1 MQGVTD
7 CCSARCGH
15 QHPQI
20 RRLPNPV
27 AFLVLLSLWLA
38 PAVVRPAAQQPPRA
52 AVKGGPP
59 QLLVLLIVDQ
69 MRGDY
74 VDKFQRQWS
83 QGLKRLVTSGAWFRQ
98 TNYPYYNT
106 VTCAGHASIGTGSVP
121 AVHGMILNGWWDRA
135 SRRQVACTDDDTA
148 KTVSYGKPIM
158 TEGESAGRLRTSTL
172 ADELR
177 AQLDAPPR
185 IAAFS
190 LKARSAVTLGGHR
203 PDAVAWFDDE
213 GAWVTSTAFS
223 KGPVAEVADYIARN
237 PVEND
242 FGKVWDRALPKD
254 AYLYEEAAVGV
265 RVGKGMTPTFP
276 HIVKGGQA
284 TPDKAYYDQWQ
295 SSPFADE
302 YLARMAL
309 SVYQSITAKDK
320 VAGPG
325 RRSVPNLLAI
335 SFSSLD
341 KVGHDYGPNSHEVQ
355 DILVRLDRTIG
366 ELLSGLD
373 RQVGA
378 GNYVVALSAD
388 HGVPPTPERSLA
400 MGIDS
405 GRMASSAIGAR
416 AERFLAKLVG
426 EGKHVLASMHD
437 YLYFDQPTVDYLRA
451 HPDARKA
458 LLDDLRELP
467 GVMKAYWR
475 DDLEANHFD
484 GDPMGR
490 RAALSFEPE
499 RSGDVMIAFK
509 PYWMATAGTTSH
521 GSGYAYDTHV
531 PLILMGKGIVAGE
544 YAQPASPT
552 DIAPTLAYLAG
563 ITLPAATGR
572 VLAEA
577 LERPTHP

>member
-7 CCSARCGH
+7 RPAASPSHR
-15 QHPQI
+15 PSEK
-20 RRLPNPV
+20 RRLPNVPTL
-27 AFLVLLSLWLA
+27 LVLLSLLLA
-38 PAVVRPAAQQPPRA
+38 STAVRPAAQQPPRA
-52 AVKGGPP
+52 GTKAAAP
-59 QLLVLLIVDQ
+59 QLLVLLVVDQ

-74 VDKFQRQWS
+74 VDKFQQQWS
-83 QGLKRLVTSGAWFRQ
+83 HGLKRLVTSGAWFRQ

-121 AVHGMILNGWWDRA
+121 AVHGMILNGWFDRA
-135 SRRQVACTDDDTA
+135 SRKQVACTDDDTA
-148 KTVSYGKPIM
+148 KTVSYGKPIA
-158 TEGESAGRLRTSTL
+158 TEGESAVRLRTSTL

-203 PDAVAWFDDE
+203 PDAVVWFDDE
-213 GAWVTSTAFS
+213 GAWVTSTAYS
-223 KGPVAEVADYIARN
+223 KNPIPEVADYIARN
-237 PVEND
+237 PVEKD

-254 AYLYEEAAVGV
+254 AYLYEPTAVGL

-276 HIVKGGQA
+276 HIVKGGEG
-284 TPDKAYYDQWQ
+284 TPDREFYDQWQ

-309 SVYQSITAKDK
+309 SVYQSISAKDK
-320 VAGPG
+320 PANSA
-325 RRSVPNLLAI
+325 RRSGPNLLAV

-355 DILVRLDRTIG
+355 DILVRLDRTLG
-366 ELLSGLD
+366 ELLAGLD
-373 RQVGA
+373 RQIGA

-416 AERFLAKLVG
+416 AERFLVKLVG

-437 YLYFDQPTVDYLRA
+437 YLYFDQPTVEYLRA

-467 GVMKAYWR
+467 GVLKAYWR
-475 DDLEANHFD
+475 DDLEANRFD

-490 RAALSFEPE
+490 RAALSFDPD

-531 PLILMGKGIVAGE
+531 PLLLMGKGIVPGE
-544 YAQPASPT
+544 YLQPASPT

-563 ITLPAATGR
+563 VTLPAATGR

-577 LERPTHP
+577 LERPAHP